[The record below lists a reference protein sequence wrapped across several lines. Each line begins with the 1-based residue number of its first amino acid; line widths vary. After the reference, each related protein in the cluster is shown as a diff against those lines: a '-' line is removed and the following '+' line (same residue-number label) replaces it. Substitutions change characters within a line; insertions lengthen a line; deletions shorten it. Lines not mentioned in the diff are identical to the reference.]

1 MQNPLLPETRS
12 ELALPIKV
20 GQRVIGALDVHSTQA
35 ADFDEMV
42 TVVLQT
48 VADQLAVAIENVRL
62 LQEMQNTLRTM
73 EAVSSR
79 YTQEAWGS
87 LTQSAGRPHGYR
99 YKDQRIEPAM
109 ELEPEAQQAWQQS
122 RSVVTTVQPEAG
134 DSRPDAMGALAVPI
148 RVRDQVIGALNI
160 RFKDR
165 QVPSETVSLV
175 QEVADRLA
183 LTLESARLYQDTQ
196 RRAAREQMTAQI
208 TTRIRESLDMQT
220 VLTTAAEQM
229 RQALGLEEMLIQLTA
244 PEQATEHGV

>member
-1 MQNPLLPETRS
+1 
-12 ELALPIKV
+12 
-20 GQRVIGALDVHSTQA
+20 
-35 ADFDEMV
+35 
-42 TVVLQT
+42 
-48 VADQLAVAIENVRL
+48 
-62 LQEMQNTLRTM
+62 
-73 EAVSSR
+73 
-79 YTQEAWGS
+79 
-87 LTQSAGRPHGYR
+87 
-99 YKDQRIEPAM
+99 
-109 ELEPEAQQAWQQS
+109 
-122 RSVVTTVQPEAG
+122 
-134 DSRPDAMGALAVPI
+134 MGALAVPI

-160 RFKDR
+160 RFKDQ